1 MGEKMA
7 NSLGCILDIQSIQD
21 KKENNYKIYIYF
33 KGCNIKCYW
42 CELPEAVNLKK
53 EIQYITAK
61 CDNCEKCI
69 YVCPQNALLKNG
81 NSVIFSRDLCVQ
93 CGNCVEACD
102 RQARIM
108 AGTNISADE
117 IIEEIS
123 FMQKKMGKPPSS
135 IVLTGGEPLLQDTFI
150 KDILS
155 ACKENNLHTTVVTSG
170 NVAFNKYIGIVPFTD
185 VFYYSIKSLDKKKHK
200 KITDF
205 SNNKVLNNIKQL
217 NEIANDIVLS
227 IPLLKEV
234 NDQKEEIEEIRD
246 FVKGL
251 KKISAVEL
259 QIFNTIP
266 VEKYQAL
273 GLEKPTDSLDISMD
287 IDFSQLVAVLEE
299 ANIKTRVTKGI
310 ARLSI

>member
-1 MGEKMA
+1 
-7 NSLGCILDIQSIQD
+7 
-21 KKENNYKIYIYF
+21 
-33 KGCNIKCYW
+33 
-42 CELPEAVNLKK
+42 
-53 EIQYITAK
+53 
-61 CDNCEKCI
+61 
-69 YVCPQNALLKNG
+69 
-81 NSVIFSRDLCVQ
+81 
-93 CGNCVEACD
+93 
-102 RQARIM
+102 
-108 AGTNISADE
+108 
-117 IIEEIS
+117 
-123 FMQKKMGKPPSS
+123 
-135 IVLTGGEPLLQDTFI
+135 LQDTFI